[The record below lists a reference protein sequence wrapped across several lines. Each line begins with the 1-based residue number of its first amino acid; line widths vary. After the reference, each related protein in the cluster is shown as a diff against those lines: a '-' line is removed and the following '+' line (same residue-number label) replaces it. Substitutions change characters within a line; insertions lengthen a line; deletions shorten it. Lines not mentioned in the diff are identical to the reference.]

1 MGLLEVDEEQYRL
14 IEQAAAAKKVS
25 VNEFINACIDREI
38 KALEASQGDKD
49 LWGKILSFPTGE
61 R

>member
-1 MGLLEVDEEQYRL
+1 MGLLELDEEQYQL
-14 IEQAAAAKKVS
+14 IKQAADAEGVS
-25 VNEFINACIDREI
+25 IEAFVNACIAREI
-38 KALEASQGDKD
+38 KALEASQGDNG